1 MNEPDDFRSTRLRPY
16 AVTGGRTRGRVHLD
30 IEAMVRTTPTGL
42 RASDRLDCER
52 QRLVRLCAEPLSVA
66 EVSAHLGLHLQAARV
81 LLGDLVSEGYLETS
95 SGAGPAGRR
104 PDLQLLEKVLDGL
117 QSL

>member
-1 MNEPDDFRSTRLRPY
+1 MSEPDDFRTTRLRPY
-16 AVTGGRTRGRVHLD
+16 AMTGGRTRGLVQLD
-30 IEAMVRTTPTGL
+30 IEAMVRTTAKGL
-42 RASDRLDCER
+42 RASDHLDHER
-52 QRLVRLCAEPLSVA
+52 QRLVRLCVEALSVA

-81 LLGDLVSEGYLETS
+81 LLGDLVSEGYLEAS
-95 SGAGPAGRR
+95 SVAGAAGRR